1 VLRIVIT
8 SFLLCSPGTFRVVFR
23 SSRLGARF
31 GDGQHKPS
39 SKCALAKYDDVDDIT
54 FEVLP
59 SPRPQDACSFN
70 TVVTLDTNLAC
81 NGREC
86 DVSTVRVVEV
96 MPGKAITDLI
106 HWGFQHCI

>member
-1 VLRIVIT
+1 VL
-8 SFLLCSPGTFRVVFR
+8 R
-23 SSRLGARF
+23 SSRLGARS

-39 SKCALAKYDDVDDIT
+39 SKCALAKYDDVDDIA

-59 SPRPQDACSFN
+59 SPRPQDACSFD
-70 TVVTLDTNLAC
+70 TQVTLDTNLAC

-96 MPGKAITDLI
+96 MPGKAITYLRFK
-106 HWGFQHCI
+106 GFRHCVQQSSIELF